1 MTRSVVDG
9 AAAKAVPAV
18 CAHESVSTVVDGDE
32 GGVSTQCV
40 EMCSS
45 STCSDE
51 CLRSGGSG
59 VGAGASGN
67 GFL

>member
-1 MTRSVVDG
+1 MTRSAVDG
-9 AAAKAVPAV
+9 DAAKALPAV
-18 CAHESVSTVVDGDE
+18 CAHESVSAVVVGDE
-32 GGVSTQCV
+32 GGVSAQCV
-40 EMCSS
+40 DMCSS